1 MKTEEM
7 FIQLVNLYETHRTE
21 GGTLSPHEFLEF
33 WEAAQRHSEG
43 WDEAQDAKWK
53 IAEQAMKQQRD
64 GEALDALFAVPPP
77 DPKLQA
83 QADAMHKKI
92 ARYLEGVW
100 QQREEILKAFAEDQA
115 PAPGA

>member
-1 MKTEEM
+1 MKTEE
-7 FIQLVNLYETHRTE
+7 
-21 GGTLSPHEFLEF
+21 
-33 WEAAQRHSEG
+33 
-43 WDEAQDAKWK
+43 WK

-64 GEALDALFAVPPP
+64 GEALDALFASPHPSLKVRHETVRPEGEAE
-77 DPKLQA
+77 D